1 MSKYNSVDILF
12 HFDVDADSPYEA
24 KKQANDQYL
33 RGTVGTCICNTV
45 EYGQLPSIAEIAS
58 NGIFNKSKV
67 IQELAEK
74 SHSRIFDNSSTEW
87 AIEKILPAM
96 NLLEKAVE
104 EIEKCYGRETDL
116 SEKIR
121 TFFDDLD

>member
-12 HFDVDADSPYEA
+12 HFDVDADDAYDA
-24 KKQANDQYL
+24 KKQANEQL
-33 RGTVGTCICNTV
+33 VKGTVGVCICNDI
-45 EYGQLPSIAEIAS
+45 EYGQIPSIAKMTS
-58 NGIFNKSKV
+58 KRKCPKSKV

-74 SHSRIFDNSSTEW
+74 SHTCIFDNSSTER

-104 EIEKCYGRETDL
+104 EIENCYGRETVF
-116 SEKIR
+116 SQEIR
-121 TFFDDLD
+121 EFFDELN